1 MACRVSAEL
10 IERVRSGDWSR
21 GSGRDREH
29 QDTLAARG
37 YWQAFQQVKASVG
50 TMLAGQNAG
59 DVAQH
64 DHGVWYRERFG
75 PSVAAGIVRAADLAG
90 YRNGPVCI
98 RHSMHV
104 PPRAEAVRDLM
115 PAFFNHW
122 RQASE
127 PAVRVV
133 PGHLAF
139 VYVHPYLDGNGRMG
153 RFLMNAMLASGG
165 YPWTVVPLAMRDRYV
180 AALESSQRRPR
191 HRAVCRFAGGTART
205 APAPLPCRARPG
217 SNENPPGR
225 RGGPVHVRFLSAFA
239 MTPAAT

>member
-1 MACRVSAEL
+1 MACRVNAEL

-64 DHGVWYRERFG
+64 DHGVWYRARFG

-115 PAFFNHW
+115 PAFFNHL

-133 PGHLAF
+133 LGHFAF

-153 RFLMNAMLASGG
+153 RFLMNATLASGC
-165 YPWTVVPLAMRDRYV
+165 YPWTVEPLAMRDRYV
-180 AALESSQRRPR
+180 AALESASVGQDIGPFADLLAELLEQRQPR
-191 HRAVCRFAGGTART
+191 
-205 APAPLPCRARPG
+205 CRAGPG
-217 SNENPPGR
+217 
-225 RGGPVHVRFLSAFA
+225 
-239 MTPAAT
+239 PAATRTRLVVEEDPFTFDFCPPLP